1 MEQKTSDGNSSE
13 QPEDASTSPPP
24 KKAKRQ
30 PEENSLSSDATSND
44 AATIAGNLHEANLK
58 SVQRLTDIDITDNQL
73 P

>member
-1 MEQKTSDGNSSE
+1 MEQKTSDDTSSE
-13 QPEDASTSPPP
+13 QLEDANASPRP

-44 AATIAGNLHEANLK
+44 AATIAENLNEANVT
-58 SVQRLTDIDITDNQL
+58 SIQQPTNIEVTTNQQ